1 MTSCGRCQLSRQ
13 RKADIA
19 RIEGNRAEL
28 ERLHDLLAQHKN
40 RELPPLPPAEE
51 TEVLMAHIMP
61 SFRPALRGE
70 LNDALTE
77 MRQGMDEAMRMQEE
91 ALCEQVYTTLLP
103 VMRVIQSVTSLT
115 DRQPEILMPPPPPPV
130 QSVQHS

>member
-28 ERLHDLLAQHKN
+28 ERLHDLLAQHKD
-40 RELPPLPPAEE
+40 RELPPPPPAEE
-51 TEVLMAHIMP
+51 TDVLMSYIMP

-70 LNDALTE
+70 LNDALSTL
-77 MRQGMDEAMRMQEE
+77 RHGVDEAMRVQEQ
-91 ALCEQVYTTLLP
+91 ALCEQVYTALLP
-103 VMRVIQSVTSLT
+103 AMRVIQSVTSLT